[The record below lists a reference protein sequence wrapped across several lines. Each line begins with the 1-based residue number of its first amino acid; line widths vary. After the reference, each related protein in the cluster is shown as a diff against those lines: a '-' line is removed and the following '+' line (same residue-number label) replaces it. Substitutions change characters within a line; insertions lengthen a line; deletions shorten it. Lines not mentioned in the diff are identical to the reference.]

1 MNVRAP
7 KSPYL
12 YIAALLSIFV
22 LTSLACSFG
31 SLNIDNGSATV
42 DLTFDEDQVN
52 RWLSEANDHENQND
66 RDDVMDQ
73 ITRVEMHDG
82 FIRAFGYREEGGRK
96 VEGSFD
102 ATVKVEDD
110 ILYVVIVDVDMEGV
124 DMSDP
129 RIERANREMQEGL
142 TKSVTDSNGE
152 VRYREAS
159 ITEEELHLQVQVDF
173 QR

>member
-1 MNVRAP
+1 MNVRVS
-7 KSPYL
+7 KSPYV

-31 SLNIDNGSATV
+31 SLNINNGSATV

-52 RWLSEANDHENQND
+52 RWLSEATVEHNLDDDNDL
-66 RDDVMDQ
+66 MDT
-73 ITRVEMHDG
+73 ITNVEMHDG
-82 FIRAFGYREEGGRK
+82 YIRVFGYREEGGRRLD
-96 VEGSFD
+96 GSFD
-102 ATVKVEDD
+102 VTVNVEDD
-110 ILYVVIVDVDMEGV
+110 ILQVEIVDVDMEGV

-129 RIERANREMQEGL
+129 RIERANREMEEGL